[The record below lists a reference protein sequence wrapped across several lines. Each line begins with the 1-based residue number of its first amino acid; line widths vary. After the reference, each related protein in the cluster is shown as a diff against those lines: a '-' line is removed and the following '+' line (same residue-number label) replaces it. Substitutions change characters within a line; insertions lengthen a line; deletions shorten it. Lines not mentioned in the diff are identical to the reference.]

1 MIPLLRVE
9 LTRLRWRRAVWLL
22 LAIAVVVPVIIAI
35 SAILTSRPPSAEE
48 LTRIEQMVAEER
60 EQPHVQEELESC
72 VDDPDMYGVSPGTA
86 DVRAECASMVE
97 PQVEWYS
104 SYEPLSLRDQLDFGE
119 GVAVVTVLALLLMLA
134 GTTFIGHD
142 WNSGSM
148 SNQLLFESRRGR
160 IWAAKGLVV
169 TLMAFVVAAVVST
182 AYWLV
187 LWAVVRS
194 RDLPSGTGL
203 LVDCLQFGLRGALFA
218 AGAALAGFALTMLF
232 RSTVATIGV
241 LFALSVGAGVLIAV
255 IGLSGSW
262 QPGPNLEAIA
272 KNGTTYWTE
281 IPEHCYRQIESGNE
295 DIPPNSECD
304 QERELSFGHGATY
317 YGVLVLGSSVLSAVS
332 FRRRDVP

>member
-1 MIPLLRVE
+1 M
-9 LTRLRWRRAVWLL
+9 
-22 LAIAVVVPVIIAI
+22 
-35 SAILTSRPPSAEE
+35 
-48 LTRIEQMVAEER
+48 
-60 EQPHVQEELESC
+60 H
-72 VDDPDMYGVSPGTA
+72 GVSPGTPTSA
-86 DVRAECASMVE
+86 RSARRWWSTK
-97 PQVEWYS
+97 VEWYS
-104 SYEPLSLRDQLDFGE
+104 SYQPLSLRDQLDVGE

-160 IWAAKGLVV
+160 IWAAKALVV
-169 TLMAFVVAAVVST
+169 TLAAFVVAAVVSS
-182 AYWLV
+182 AYWLL
-187 LWAVVRS
+187 LWAVARS

-203 LVDCLQFGLRGALFA
+203 LVDSLQFGLRGALFA

-272 KNGTTYWTE
+272 KNGTTYWVE
-281 IPEHCYRQIESGNE
+281 IPEHCYRQIEGGRRGGPGRTPSAT
-295 DIPPNSECD
+295 DSRDLSLQPRAPPTTASCC
-304 QERELSFGHGATY
+304 SA
-317 YGVLVLGSSVLSAVS
+317 SSVLSALS